1 MVSVCLGRE
10 IPRELPRELG
20 NHRTIGKNPVARKI
34 TRGLGPKP
42 RMFVSFQ
49 VIGDWVELDLIC
61 NHGES

>member
-10 IPRELPRELG
+10 IPRELG

-34 TRGLGPKP
+34 TRGLGHKP